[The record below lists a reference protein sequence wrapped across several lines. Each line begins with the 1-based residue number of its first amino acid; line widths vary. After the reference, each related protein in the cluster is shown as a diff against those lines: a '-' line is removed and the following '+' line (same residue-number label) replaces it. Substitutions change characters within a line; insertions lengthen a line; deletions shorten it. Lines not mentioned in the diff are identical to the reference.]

1 MAEPLSADDVSG
13 LLVAWAAGDSTA
25 FAKLMPL
32 VYHQLKRVARR
43 RLAGERAAHTLQPS
57 DLVNEAYL
65 RLVQQTE
72 ARWRHRT
79 QFMAVAS
86 QMMRRIL
93 VDHARRS
100 HYQKRGGGA
109 ARVALDET
117 MLVSAAPAADLVA
130 LDEALRTLARHDPRK
145 AQVVELRYFGGM
157 TVDEIAQHL
166 DVSPVTVK
174 RDWSLARAWL
184 CRAIG
189 DQPLE

>member
-1 MAEPLSADDVSG
+1 MEPVTAPAASADTAVPVAPAAELRPPVDAAVCRLLG
-13 LLVAWAAGDSTA
+13 LPPTVPVKGT
-25 FAKLMPL
+25 PGTRPGE
-32 VYHQLKRVARR
+32 V
-43 RLAGERAAHTLQPS
+43 ERAFS
-57 DLVNEAYL
+57 K
-65 RLVQQTE
+65 
-72 ARWRHRT
+72 
-79 QFMAVAS
+79 S
-86 QMMRRIL
+86 
-93 VDHARRS
+93 
-100 HYQKRGGGA
+100 
-109 ARVALDET
+109 

-184 CRAIG
+184 YRAIG